1 MKSRFLFVVLGYDC
15 SKVAKDCDT
24 KNKGYFCLTTACV
37 LRKIVLV
44 VYFCWV
50 DLDMSMFLKRAAI
63 GAMALML
70 SSTTFAV
77 GNERIDSF
85 SDAKKK
91 LENQVY
97 TEAVNR
103 VTIYCAAKYDLRKNV
118 TRPKGFKL
126 PLNRDGEPIH
136 EKRAKRIEWEHIV
149 PAENFGR
156 AFIEWR
162 EGHPLCV
169 EKGKSFKGRKC
180 AEKVNRTFQYMQAD
194 MYNLYPAIGAVNA
207 LRSNYN
213 FQLLDADTP
222 STFGSCEMKIV
233 DKKVEP
239 PVRARGVIA
248 RTYKYMD
255 GAYPAYKMS
264 RAQKQ
269 LMDTWDAQH
278 PVDQWECT
286 RAKRIEKIQG
296 NENPI
301 VKAQCQKA
309 GLW

>member
-1 MKSRFLFVVLGYDC
+1 M
-15 SKVAKDCDT
+15 
-24 KNKGYFCLTTACV
+24 NKL
-37 LRKIVLV
+37 
-44 VYFCWV
+44 
-50 DLDMSMFLKRAAI
+50 LKRTVV
-63 GAMALML
+63 AMTVLML
-70 SSTTFAV
+70 SSTTFAA

-91 LENQVY
+91 LENQVH
-97 TEAVNR
+97 TEAAMR
-103 VTIYCAAKYDLRKNV
+103 VTIYCAAKYDQRKNV
-118 TRPKGFKL
+118 SRPAGFTL
-126 PLNRDGEPIH
+126 PLNRNGQPMH
-136 EKRAKRIEWEHIV
+136 EKRAKRIEWEHVV

-156 AFIEWR
+156 AFAEWR
-162 EGHPLCV
+162 DGHPSCV

-180 AEKVNRTFQYMQAD
+180 AEKVNRSFQYMQAD

-213 FQLLDADTP
+213 FQMLDPDTP
-222 STFGSCEMKIV
+222 STFGACEMKIV

-269 LMDTWDAQH
+269 LMDAWDKMY

-296 NENPI
+296 NENPV
-301 VKAQCQKA
+301 VKAQCVKA

>member
-1 MKSRFLFVVLGYDC
+1 MKPVVAGVMILATMTG
-15 SKVAKDCDT
+15 A
-24 KNKGYFCLTTACV
+24 
-37 LRKIVLV
+37 
-44 VYFCWV
+44 W
-50 DLDMSMFLKRAAI
+50 AA
-63 GAMALML
+63 
-70 SSTTFAV
+70 

-97 TEAVNR
+97 TESATR
-103 VTIYCAAKYDLRKNV
+103 VTLYCAAKYDERKNV
-118 TRPKGFKL
+118 KRPSGFSL
-126 PLNRDGEPIH
+126 PLNRDGKPIH
-136 EKRAKRIEWEHIV
+136 EKRARRIEWEHVV

-156 AFIEWR
+156 AFAEWR
-162 EGHPLCV
+162 DGHPSCV

-180 AEKVNRTFQYMQAD
+180 AEKANRQFQFMQAD

-213 FQLLDADTP
+213 FQMLDPTTP

-233 DKKVEP
+233 DKKAEP
-239 PVRARGVIA
+239 PARARGVIA

-255 GAYPAYKMS
+255 AVYPAYKMS

-269 LMDTWDAQH
+269 LMDAWDTAH
-278 PVDQWECT
+278 PVDRWECT

-301 VKAQCQKA
+301 VKAQCVKA